1 MAYSFRSF
9 DIYFKSEPC
18 LEMLEVRLIPEY
30 LNVLSNLLWSKKLY
44 MLKVAAWQKAF
55 QIITKKSRKL
65 WSITSREMTGL
76 LPTTEFPNYPQN
88 DSIHCIVR
96 EQKSTSVPV
105 TIPTA
110 CNECHGRKYQ
120 LLQRWI
126 YTGHWILSKLLFRG
140 VVRWLTPVWM
150 FTACRGVPRAA
161 SLVWSTWR
169 SKCSVIATLHDSQK
183 NTDLMDLWMYK
194 ATELRWI

>member
-1 MAYSFRSF
+1 
-9 DIYFKSEPC
+9 
-18 LEMLEVRLIPEY
+18 MLEVRLIPEY

-105 TIPTA
+105 TKIDQPLSPWKPYPN
-110 CNECHGRKYQ
+110 C
-120 LLQRWI
+120 LQW
-126 YTGHWILSKLLFRG
+126 
-140 VVRWLTPVWM
+140 
-150 FTACRGVPRAA
+150 VPRQEVSVAA
-161 SLVWSTWR
+161 AVDLYW
-169 SKCSVIATLHDSQK
+169 TLDP
-183 NTDLMDLWMYK
+183 
-194 ATELRWI
+194 